1 MNQETIKQI
10 VESHFKI
17 EISKETRQREYVE
30 ARGIYY
36 KLTRDNTRLSLTAI
50 GKPVNKHYSSVI
62 HGIIQ
67 IENWIERDVAI
78 RNNYTVLKNKVKDIK
93 EATEEV
99 LVIDESIVLKYAT
112 LKDEVKSQREEIQ
125 RLTKEYNELYE
136 KHNKREKFYQ
146 KYGFIG

>member
-50 GKPVNKHYSSVI
+50 GNPVNKHYSSVI